1 MKIVYMKKGQL
12 KILAVVLAVLIL
24 GVLLWSVMAKETEST
39 LAEPIYRGD
48 EEGNKAALTINVDWG
63 EDIIGGMLDVLEEKD
78 VKATF
83 FITGRFAEKYPE
95 IVQSIAQKGHEIG
108 NHGYGHPHPDQISV
122 EKNEEDILKA
132 EEILT
137 EITDVKPQY
146 FAPPY
151 GEHGESVL
159 EAAEKNGY
167 KVIMWTLDTIDW
179 QDSDIDLLVE
189 RASGEKLVPGSIILM
204 HPKSHTLE
212 ALPLIIDNLRQKG
225 YTLVG
230 ISEIVK

>member
-12 KILAVVLAVLIL
+12 KILVAALAVLVLAVIL
-24 GVLLWSVMAKETEST
+24 WMVVGQMTQST

-48 EEGNKAALTINVDWG
+48 EEGQKAAITINVDWG
-63 EDIIGGMLDVLEEKD
+63 EDIIGGMLEVLEEKG

-83 FITGRFAEKYPE
+83 FVTGRFAEENPE
-95 IVQSIAQKGHEIG
+95 IVQMIAEKGHEIG
-108 NHGYGHPHPDQISV
+108 NHGYGHPHPDQLSV
-122 EKNEEDILKA
+122 EGNEEDILKA

-137 EITDVKPQY
+137 EVTGVKPEY

-151 GEHGESVL
+151 GEHGENVL
-159 EAAEKNGY
+159 KAAENNDY
-167 KVIMWTLDTIDW
+167 KVVMWTLDTIDW
-179 QDSDIDLLVE
+179 RDSDVDVLVE
-189 RASGEKLVPGSIILM
+189 RVSGEKVVPGAIILM

-212 ALPLIIDNLRQKG
+212 ALPLIIDNLQQKG

-230 ISEIVK
+230 ISEIA